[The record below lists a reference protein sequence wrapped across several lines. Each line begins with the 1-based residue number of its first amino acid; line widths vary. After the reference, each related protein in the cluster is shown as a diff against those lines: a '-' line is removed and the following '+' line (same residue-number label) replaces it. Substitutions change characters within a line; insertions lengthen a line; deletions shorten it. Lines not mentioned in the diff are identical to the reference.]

1 MKKTV
6 LTTLSAVLLAGLVG
20 CSSGEAPDTNS
31 NDINE
36 SNQNKTEQVTEGN
49 KTNGNETNSNETNSN
64 ETENYTVVYG
74 KVKKVI
80 GNEIDLSLT
89 KDPYANMEEGDEED
103 SDAAQEFPATMA
115 DSIKLAPGVDPGS
128 LEGLEGLIKAPEGMD
143 LEYTG
148 EEESYTLPTGVSV
161 MNYKTYSE
169 GSVNDIKEGSVV
181 CLTISGTGD
190 TQKII
195 GIDILE

>member
-1 MKKTV
+1 MISMKKTV

-36 SNQNKTEQVTEGN
+36 SNQNKTEQVTDNNEAN
-49 KTNGNETNSNETNSN
+49 TNEAES
-64 ETENYTVVYG
+64 YTAVYG

-80 GNEIDLSLT
+80 GNEIDLSLA
-89 KDPYANMEEGDEED
+89 KDPYANMEEGDEEE
-103 SDAAQEFPATMA
+103 SDAPQNVPAAMA
-115 DSIKLAPGVDPGS
+115 DSIELAPGVDPGS
-128 LEGLEGLIKAPEGMD
+128 LGIDESLIKAPEGMD

-181 CLTISGTGD
+181 CLRVSGTGD
-190 TQKII
+190 IQKII